1 MVTALGRRRS
11 TALGL
16 KEEFSV
22 NLHKYSFSA
31 PTNDVPS
38 GEETNR
44 CRSFIHEHYQGLVQ
58 GSDTIARPQTKYHM
72 KELTGVF
79 QAMPGSYQKL
89 NVLASSL
96 GYFKL
101 TEDYFKTLS
110 LSYTPN

>member
-1 MVTALGRRRS
+1 MMFQAERRL
-11 TALGL
+11 TDADPLYMNITKG
-16 KEEFSV
+16 
-22 NLHKYSFSA
+22 Y
-31 PTNDVPS
+31 
-38 GEETNR
+38 NR